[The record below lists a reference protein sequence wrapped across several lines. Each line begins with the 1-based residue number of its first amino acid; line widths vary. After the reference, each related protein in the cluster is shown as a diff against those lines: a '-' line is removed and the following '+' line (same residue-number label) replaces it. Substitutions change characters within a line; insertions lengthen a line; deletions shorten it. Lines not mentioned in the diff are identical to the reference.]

1 MKPFVRGK
9 HIALREIT
17 PDDAD
22 FLVRLRTDPDL
33 GKHLSPT
40 AADVEQQ
47 RKYIF
52 NYLASLAD
60 YYFIITDWE
69 QHPLGTIRIYDI
81 QGSSF
86 CWGSWILSKEAPSS
100 AAIES
105 ALLIYDFAF
114 FALHYDKSHFDVR
127 KANTKVVDFHKRF
140 GARIVREDEL
150 NYYFEYDSD
159 TYLKIRQKYARYLP

>member
-1 MKPFVRGK
+1 MKPLVRGK

-22 FLVRLRTDPDL
+22 FLVRLRTDPNL

-40 AADVEQQ
+40 AADVNQQ
-47 RKYIF
+47 KKYIL
-52 NYLASLAD
+52 NYLASLTD

-69 QHPLGTIRIYDI
+69 QRPLGTVRIYDI

-86 CWGSWILSKEAPSS
+86 CWGSWILSKDAMSS

-127 KANTKVVDFHKRF
+127 RANTKVVDFHKRF

-150 NYYFEYDSD
+150 NYYFEYDRE
-159 TYLKIRQKYARYLP
+159 TYLQIRQKYGRYLP